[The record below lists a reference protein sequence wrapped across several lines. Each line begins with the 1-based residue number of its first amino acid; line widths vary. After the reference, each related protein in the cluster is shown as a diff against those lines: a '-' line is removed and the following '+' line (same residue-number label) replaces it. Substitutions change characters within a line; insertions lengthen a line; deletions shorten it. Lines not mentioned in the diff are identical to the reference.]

1 MLHPRRQSTTTGFT
15 SCGGVELETNNA
27 IYNCETFDPST
38 GKWEITA
45 TFEDARIGHVA
56 WQYKEGIFLMSGRGG
71 AFTSTFIGNDGSAS
85 AGWDLKYHASW

>member
-38 GKWEITA
+38 GKLQLLKTLELAMLLGNI
-45 TFEDARIGHVA
+45 R
-56 WQYKEGIFLMSGRGG
+56 KESFLCLEGVEPLPQLSLVMMDQLVLDGI
-71 AFTSTFIGNDGSAS
+71 
-85 AGWDLKYHASW
+85 